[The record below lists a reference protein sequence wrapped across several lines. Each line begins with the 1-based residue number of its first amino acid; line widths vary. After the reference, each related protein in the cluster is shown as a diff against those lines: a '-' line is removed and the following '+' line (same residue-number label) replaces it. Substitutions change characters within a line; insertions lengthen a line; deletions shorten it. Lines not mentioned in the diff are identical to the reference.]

1 MVIITISIVI
11 SNYPDFWTQRIFASP
26 PGAALSLKA
35 FRVSA
40 EGAGSSEC
48 SCGGVMM
55 GSVMGYHE
63 NMMGGILCFWGWDAM
78 RIWWEY
84 HYILWDIMRIWWEY
98 HFLVGVTIVE
108 IDMGDITWYN
118 PWRIRMFFWKK
129 CEHTC
134 FFLVMVHVTI
144 FVAYIRILW
153 GIDYTLVH
161 IYITRNF
168 RAMFSKS
175 TK

>member
-1 MVIITISIVI
+1 MFQTTNQICIYIHTLHMVIITISIVI

-63 NMMGGILCFWGWDAM
+63 ILCFWGWDVM

-118 PWRIRMFFWKK
+118 PWRIRMFFLEKMRTHLFSFGDGT
-129 CEHTC
+129 CYHFCGIHTDSMGYR
-134 FFLVMVHVTI
+134 LHS
-144 FVAYIRILW
+144 
-153 GIDYTLVH
+153 G
-161 IYITRNF
+161 TRLHN
-168 RAMFSKS
+168 
-175 TK
+175 